1 LIVVFVVISIGSC
14 TRLVA
19 ASRIDLDR
27 DWMFRTDPDSIG
39 QRSDWQSHPPTDT
52 LSINLPHTWNLGRQ
66 DGYLGKAWYCK
77 TFAMPL
83 QSPDLHVKLHC
94 QNDVIARTSGLVLR
108 RGSVSCGV
116 LRSSLAVS
124 VSFMQTCVNIES
136 FAALGSGLCQH
147 CSYLRSHSRQPLMR
161 PIEIPENRAG

>member
-94 QNDVIARTSGLVLR
+94 QNDVIARTSGPR
-108 RGSVSCGV
+108 
-116 LRSSLAVS
+116 
-124 VSFMQTCVNIES
+124 
-136 FAALGSGLCQH
+136 FAAWLCI
-147 CSYLRSHSRQPLMR
+147 LRGFTFEFGCVRFLYADLRKH
-161 PIEIPENRAG
+161 